1 MFIIYYTVRERE
13 RGRERSRRGTSSS
26 CTPPSCMRHAAT
38 LRRLV
43 RCVFTRAH
51 ECIWGGSGERGSPL
65 RSSSSYFQR
74 AIIKGKAGRERCA
87 RVKGKGINYCRVP
100 GEICK
105 LNSARARERGG
116 EGGYFSFFTP
126 LPSSRRGAFR
136 RRPHRAF
143 DYARLIP
150 PYFSAPFEIFAG
162 NERAAAATGQFEW
175 CSFFFFFVGMR

>member
-1 MFIIYYTVRERE
+1 
-13 RGRERSRRGTSSS
+13 
-26 CTPPSCMRHAAT
+26 MRHAAT

-116 EGGYFSFFTP
+116 GGKGIFLFSPLSPPLDAARFDGGHTALLITPDWFPRIFPPRLKFSQETKELRQLLVNSSGVLFF
-126 LPSSRRGAFR
+126 
-136 RRPHRAF
+136 
-143 DYARLIP
+143 
-150 PYFSAPFEIFAG
+150 FS
-162 NERAAAATGQFEW
+162 
-175 CSFFFFFVGMR
+175 FFFVGMR